1 MRFVRQATDQ
11 SFEIQAIGR
20 GVERARFCFT
30 AQKARACAIAILAG
44 AVLVLSPL
52 ASKANSPSN
61 SSSDDAPA
69 KPQVSPDARA
79 VRLSTVDGKVRVVQN
94 GQVVADPAYAN
105 MPIFEGSQI
114 STADDGN
121 AEIQLEDGGVARL
134 SPNSSI
140 TLSVLQ
146 KQGSGTRTEIAVN
159 GGLCYFE
166 LQPSSS
172 TNSTVVRFGPASFTP
187 SSFSVVRI
195 TLDQPPGNLAVFSGN
210 IHVDQGDAV
219 QLEVHGG
226 ESVALNASDPSN
238 YKLDETIASDSWD
251 SWNADRDQ
259 ALNAQ
264 GNEKTAATSK
274 YGNSAAGFSDLD
286 ANGNW
291 YDVPGQGYVWSPYD
305 AQATGSAWDPYGYG
319 NWVNYPGYGYLF
331 VSGYDWGYAPFA
343 CGNWNF
349 YDGFG
354 WGWYPGSVCNPW
366 WGNGY
371 GPYGYGGWGYNV
383 GRPPRGYQPPRRP
396 QSGPGHPRPVG
407 GGMHP
412 VVASN
417 VIHVDHRPAGD
428 GELSLSGQPVHP
440 VTIGGHTVEPMRP
453 LVPRQAYDRT
463 AAGFANRPEGPGGMH
478 PGVYGNYGRPG
489 EANVFR
495 PSAPGYVP
503 RAPSYAPPRSSSYSP
518 SSGGHSS
525 APAPASHFSAPSGG
539 GMSSG
544 GGGGHPSGGGGGGGS
559 HH

>member
-1 MRFVRQATDQ
+1 MRYTRKAKDEGFEKAKFLTAVRR
-11 SFEIQAIGR
+11 IRIGTLA
-20 GVERARFCFT
+20 V
-30 AQKARACAIAILAG
+30 LAG

-52 ASKANSPSN
+52 VSRADTP
-61 SSSDDAPA
+61 SDDAVA
-69 KPQVSPDARA
+69 KPQVNPNARA
-79 VRLSTVDGKVRVVQN
+79 VRLSSVDGKVRVVQN

-105 MPIFEGSQI
+105 MPLFEGSQI
-114 STADDGN
+114 STGEDGN
-121 AEIQLEDGGVARL
+121 AEVQFEDGGVARL

-140 TLSVLQ
+140 SLSVLQ
-146 KQGSGTRTEIAVN
+146 KQASNTRTEISVN

-166 LQPSSS
+166 LQPS
-172 TNSTVVRFGPASFTP
+172 NSTDSVVVHFGPASFTP

-210 IHVDQGDAV
+210 VHVDQGDALQV
-219 QLEVHGG
+219 EVHGG
-226 ESVALNASDPSN
+226 ETLTLNASDPSN
-238 YKLDETIASDSWD
+238 YKLDETVASDSWD
-251 SWNADRDQ
+251 TWNADRDQ

-264 GNEKTAATSK
+264 GNEKTAASSK
-274 YGNSAAGFSDLD
+274 YSNSAAGFSDLD

-291 YDVPGQGYVWSPYD
+291 YNVPGQGYVWSPYD

-319 NWVNYPGYGYLF
+319 NWINYPGYGYLF

-343 CGNWNF
+343 CGAWNF

-354 WGWYPGSVCNPW
+354 WGWYPGSMCMPW
-366 WGNGY
+366 WSNYGY
-371 GPYGYGGWGYNV
+371 GPYGGWGYNV

-396 QSGPGHPRPVG
+396 GHGPGSPRPVG

-412 VVASN
+412 VVASS

-428 GELSLSGQPVHP
+428 AELSLNAQPVHP
-440 VTIGGHTVEPMRP
+440 VTIAGHTVEPLRP

-478 PGVYGNYGRPG
+478 PGVYGIPGRSG
-489 EANVFR
+489 ESNIFR

-503 RAPSYAPPRSSSYSP
+503 RAPSYAPPRTSSYAP
-518 SSGGHSS
+518 SSGGRSS
-525 APAPASHFSAPSGG
+525 APSSAPSFSGGGMPSGG

-544 GGGGHPSGGGGGGGS
+544 GGHASGGGGGGGGGS

>member
-1 MRFVRQATDQ
+1 M
-11 SFEIQAIGR
+11 S
-20 GVERARFCFT
+20 
-30 AQKARACAIAILAG
+30 LAG
-44 AVLVLSPL
+44 SL
-52 ASKANSPSN
+52 
-61 SSSDDAPA
+61 SDDAPS
-69 KPQVSPDARA
+69 KPQVNPDARA
-79 VRLSTVDGKVRVVQN
+79 VRLSSVDGKVRVVQD

-121 AEIQLEDGGVARL
+121 AEIQFEDGSVVRL

-140 TLSVLQ
+140 TLPVLQ
-146 KQGSGTRTEIAVN
+146 KQGSGTRSEITVN

-166 LQPSSS
+166 LQPSND
-172 TNSTVVRFGPASFTP
+172 TNGILVRLGPASFSP
-187 SSFSVVRI
+187 SSFSVIRV
-195 TLDQPPGNLAVFSGN
+195 TLDQPPGNIAVFSGN
-210 IHVDQGDAV
+210 VHVEQGNAV
-219 QLEVHGG
+219 QVEVHGG
-226 ESVALNASDPSN
+226 ESLALNASDPSN

-264 GNEKTAATSK
+264 ASEKTAASSK

-343 CGNWNF
+343 CGAWNF
-349 YDGFG
+349 YDGLG
-354 WGWYPGSVCNPW
+354 WGWYPGAACNPW
-366 WGNGY
+366 WGNYGY
-371 GPYGYGGWGYNV
+371 GPYGGWGYNV
-383 GRPPRGYQPPRRP
+383 GRPPHGYLPPRRP
-396 QSGPGHPRPVG
+396 GRGPGTPHPVG

-412 VVASN
+412 VVAGRSN

-428 GELSLSGQPVHP
+428 GELSLNGGTHP
-440 VTIGGHTVEPMRP
+440 VTIDGHTIEPMHP
-453 LVPRQAYDRT
+453 IVPRQAYSST

-478 PGVYGNYGRPG
+478 PGTTYGYGAG
-489 EANVFR
+489 GSNTFR

-503 RAPSYAPPRSSSYSP
+503 RAPSYAPPRSSSFSP
-518 SSGGHSS
+518 SSGSHFS
-525 APAPASHFSAPSGG
+525 APAPAPHFSAPSGG
-539 GMSSG
+539 GMSGG
-544 GGGGHPSGGGGGGGS
+544 GGGGHPSGGGGGS

>member
-1 MRFVRQATDQ
+1 MRFIRQAKNQGDARRV
-11 SFEIQAIGR
+11 FHPAARWARIG
-20 GVERARFCFT
+20 AL
-30 AQKARACAIAILAG
+30 AALAG

-52 ASKANSPSN
+52 ASRADSP
-61 SSSDDAPA
+61 SSDDAPA
-69 KPQVSPDARA
+69 KAQVNPDARA
-79 VRLSTVDGKVRVVQN
+79 VRLSSVDGKVKVVQD

-121 AEIQLEDGGVARL
+121 AEIQFEDGGIVRL

-140 TLSVLQ
+140 SLPVLQ
-146 KQGSGTRTEIAVN
+146 KQGSGARTEITVN

-166 LQPSSS
+166 LQPS
-172 TNSTVVRFGPASFTP
+172 NSTDSVLVRFGPASFTP

-195 TLDQPPGNLAVFSGN
+195 TLDQPPGSLAVFSGN
-210 IHVDQGDAV
+210 IHVDQGDAMQV
-219 QLEVHGG
+219 EVHGG
-226 ESVALNASDPSN
+226 ESLALNASDPSN

-343 CGNWNF
+343 CGTWNF
-349 YDGFG
+349 YDSFG
-354 WGWYPGSVCNPW
+354 WGWYPGSACNPW
-366 WGNGY
+366 WGNYGY
-371 GPYGYGGWGYNV
+371 APYGGWGYNV
-383 GRPPRGYQPPRRP
+383 GRPPRGYLPPRRP
-396 QSGPGHPRPVG
+396 RSGPGQPHPVG

-412 VVASN
+412 VIAGGN
-417 VIHVDHRPAGD
+417 HVIHVDHRPAGD
-428 GELSLSGQPVHP
+428 GELSLNGGQTHP
-440 VTIGGHTVEPMRP
+440 VIIGGHTVEPMRP

-478 PGVYGNYGRPG
+478 PVYGYARPG
-489 EANVFR
+489 ESNSFR

-503 RAPSYAPPRSSSYSP
+503 RAPSYAPRSP
-518 SSGGHSS
+518 SFSPGSGGHFS
-525 APAPASHFSAPSGG
+525 APAPAPHFSAPSGG
-539 GMSSG
+539 GGGHPAG
-544 GGGGHPSGGGGGGGS
+544 GGGA